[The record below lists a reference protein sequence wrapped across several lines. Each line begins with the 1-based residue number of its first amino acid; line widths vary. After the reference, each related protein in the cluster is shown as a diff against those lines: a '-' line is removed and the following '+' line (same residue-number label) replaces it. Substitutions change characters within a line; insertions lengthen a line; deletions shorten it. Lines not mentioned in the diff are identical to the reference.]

1 LSKIIRSTTLVE
13 KKIEPI
19 ENLDENLE
27 LENEEI
33 EFDFFTEEDKEEEIE
48 LERKKMQKILQNE
61 REEAQVIIDKKIK
74 EAEKKVILAQNE
86 ADEIMEQTY
95 EKSKQILEQSRTEGF
110 EEGYNK
116 GYQEAYDMS
125 KQESDVLIEEANQIK
140 KAYLESQREFA
151 DNIESEIVMLI
162 IDTIQSLTYKS
173 IESDKEIVIERIKE
187 ALKPLRQADSAVVK
201 VCEEDFEMAE
211 FAKDRLLAGASM
223 VENLTIKID
232 KSLNVG
238 DCIVESER
246 GIIDLSL
253 TRQLEEIKSIMKDV
267 LKSGDSDES
276 TEV

>member
-1 LSKIIRSTTLVE
+1 MSKIIRSTTLVE

-61 REEAQVIIDKKIK
+61 REEAQLIIDKKIK

>member
-1 LSKIIRSTTLVE
+1 MSKIIRSTTLVE

>member
-61 REEAQVIIDKKIK
+61 REEAQLIIDKKIK